1 MIAVLSSSVGVS
13 WSCWLVL
20 AAPGGV
26 LLEGDMFPPQG
37 SFVPPASW
45 RSQRSA
51 APEARSCKQKLF
63 LFQTTTSCH
72 VHRRQEHNGL
82 TWMSQQLNLW
92 GHVICI
98 KPYLWLMTVSVWVLH
113 SFIRTFRGISIL
125 GSSGIQWRSF
135 KGSPLFSSRKLCQ
148 ISPLTQFWR
157 ILNAFGWVPLS
168 LHPLKG
174 EKSSFL
180 PASSWFLVSA
190 VGLQPIWHQV
200 KASRWESLSLVLW
213 VSGSWPVERLA
224 PGERQ
229 SRWSQWAQVVPVQTR
244 VHQVRGVSAA
254 QQVLSP
260 APDPLYSSSHKAF
273 HLGWETAGS
282 SRFPPF
288 CSSETCALVHG
299 NSRLHRHQL
308 RTCSESWECL
318 RKKMRNVFP
327 TVVLLD
333 SYVVKLTNLWICM
346 SWYNLQTGSK
356 IKLHHVP
363 NASEV
368 QL

>member
-1 MIAVLSSSVGVS
+1 
-13 WSCWLVL
+13 
-20 AAPGGV
+20 
-26 LLEGDMFPPQG
+26 
-37 SFVPPASW
+37 
-45 RSQRSA
+45 
-51 APEARSCKQKLF
+51 
-63 LFQTTTSCH
+63 
-72 VHRRQEHNGL
+72 
-82 TWMSQQLNLW
+82 MSQQLNLW

-113 SFIRTFRGISIL
+113 SFIRTFRGISIWARQEFNGDL
-125 GSSGIQWRSF
+125 LKAAHCFQVESCARF
-135 KGSPLFSSRKLCQ
+135 HRLR
-148 ISPLTQFWR
+148 
-157 ILNAFGWVPLS
+157 NFGGFRMLLDGFPWVCT
-168 LHPLKG
+168 HWKG

-318 RKKMRNVFP
+318 RKKMRNIFP